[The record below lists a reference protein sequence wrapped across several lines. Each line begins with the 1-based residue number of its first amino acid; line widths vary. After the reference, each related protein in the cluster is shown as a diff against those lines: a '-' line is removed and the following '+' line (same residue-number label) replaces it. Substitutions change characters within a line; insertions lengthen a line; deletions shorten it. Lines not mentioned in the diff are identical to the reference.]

1 MKNLIIFLAA
11 ASLGGFFMP
20 VKAEEPRAKPPG
32 MYSQTVPMLVHCFDQ
47 SSGGFIRMMEVLAR
61 DFDEQPV
68 MVAHMTP
75 ETSLI
80 YFSNPTFTSSTLVVS
95 RKKKS
100 REETCI
106 LWAGKSE
113 LNPETGKGNSFLLS
127 PTVDLPE
134 TVDGEE
140 L

>member
-47 SSGGFIRMMEVLAR
+47 SSGGFMRMMEVLA
-61 DFDEQPV
+61 EQFLERPV
-68 MVAHMTP
+68 LIAHMTP

-80 YFSNPTFTSSTLVVS
+80 YFTNADFTSSTLVVS
-95 RKKKS
+95 RKQKS
-100 REETCI
+100 REEACI
-106 LWAGKSE
+106 LWVGKSE
-113 LNPETGKGNSFLLS
+113 LNPATGKGNSFLLS
-127 PTVDLPE
+127 PVVDLPE
-134 TVDGEE
+134 TVEGEE

>member
-1 MKNLIIFLAA
+1 MIKIKLVLAGLLA
-11 ASLGGFFMP
+11 GFFMSAA
-20 VKAEEPRAKPPG
+20 AEEPRAKPPG

-47 SSGGFIRMMEVLAR
+47 SSGGFLRMMEVLAEE
-61 DFDEQPV
+61 FGEQPV

-80 YFSNPTFTSSTLVVS
+80 YFSNSDFTSSTLVVS

-127 PTVDLPE
+127 PVVNLPE
-134 TVDGEE
+134 TIDGEE
-140 L
+140 M

>member
-1 MKNLIIFLAA
+1 M
-11 ASLGGFFMP
+11 
-20 VKAEEPRAKPPG
+20 
-32 MYSQTVPMLVHCFDQ
+32 
-47 SSGGFIRMMEVLAR
+47 RMMEVLAR

-80 YFSNPTFTSSTLVVS
+80 YFTNADFTSSTLVVS

-106 LWAGKSE
+106 LWVGKSE